1 MNPSPIGIADMAFT
15 WTDCDVETIKRV
27 HFESETS
34 QLMTPFGLR
43 LRALRAERNL
53 ALKDMAAGLGVSAAY
68 LSALEHGQR
77 GRPNRRFVHRVC
89 QYLGVIWDDAEAL
102 QRLADISHPRVTVDT
117 SGLSPRATEFANL
130 LAERIG
136 DLPDEAIERMLAEIT
151 PAAD

>member
-1 MNPSPIGIADMAFT
+1 
-15 WTDCDVETIKRV
+15 
-27 HFESETS
+27 
-34 QLMTPFGLR
+34 MTPFGLR
-43 LRALRAERNL
+43 LRELRAERRL

-117 SGLSPRATEFANL
+117 SGLSARATEFANL
-130 LAERIG
+130 LAERIA
-136 DLPDEAIERMLAEIT
+136 DLPEETIEKMLAEVKENS
-151 PAAD
+151 ADD